1 MSRFRKLFGS
11 SAARPAARKARLGV
25 EALGDRLVPSA
36 TFTEDTGTHSL
47 TVTAG
52 AHQNNTVTI
61 RNDGDG
67 NLKITVDGASR
78 SFTHIKDV
86 LVVTDDGKDTV
97 TYNQGVA
104 GPEAD
109 VTRSF
114 TLGVAL
120 GAGNDRF
127 TANVFGDV
135 GFRQNGVLQ
144 PRNLAFVVDG
154 DFGAD
159 RIDFNLHD
167 ADVTS
172 GSVLE
177 VIAGGSFGNDNM
189 TLDSD
194 GEVDGRFLLRMFGD
208 NDNDTIAVNIL
219 LDADSGG
226 LVEGGRAD
234 LQNGAAAISGDLGD
248 DTLRFAV
255 RQAAGSHA
263 GVNAIVDGGFGFGLP
278 DHDVGRHTTNVRTAF
293 LEEDI
298 AIP

>member
-1 MSRFRKLFGS
+1 VSRLRKLFGS

-67 NLKITVDGASR
+67 NLKITADGASR
-78 SFTHIKDV
+78 SFTHIKDL
-86 LVVTDDGKDTV
+86 LVVTGDGKDTV

-104 GPEAD
+104 GQEAD

-114 TLGVAL
+114 RLSVFLGD
-120 GAGNDRF
+120 GNDRF

-135 GFRQNGVLQ
+135 GFRQDGVIQ
-144 PRNLAFVVDG
+144 PRDLAFVVDG
-154 DFGAD
+154 DSGAD

-172 GSVLE
+172 GSILQ

-208 NDNDTIAVNIL
+208 NDNDTIAVNVL

-226 LVEGGRAD
+226 LVEDGRAG
-234 LQNGAAAISGDLGD
+234 QNGPASVSGDLGD

-263 GVNAIVDGGFGFGLP
+263 GVNAVVDGGFGFGLP